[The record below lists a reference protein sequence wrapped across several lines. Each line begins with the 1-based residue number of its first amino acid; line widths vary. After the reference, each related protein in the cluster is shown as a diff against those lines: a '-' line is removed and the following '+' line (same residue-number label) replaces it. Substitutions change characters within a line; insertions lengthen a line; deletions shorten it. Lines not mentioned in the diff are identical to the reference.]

1 MSDSGVILYGEIRCW
16 SLLGVQGLGQKAAFQ
31 AFSTNLNVLHN
42 TSLEYTD
49 WKSRSTSRWLAW
61 YKNNKIS
68 LAIQNY
74 LTENYWTSERKITTA
89 KLRHLARYQRGKTLS
104 NFPICSPQEQVSKNF
119 LGIVNIPQILTVK
132 KLSKLVRITIWVIGL
147 LLLNFTLWISR
158 NSRHHLNKL
167 GAKLNLLSLIC
178 HWHHLE
184 FPFMTLHPNAL
195 YQGTI
200 PVRKKKKKKKKV
212 GKLF

>member
-74 LTENYWTSERKITTA
+74 LKENYWTSERKIA
-89 KLRHLARYQRGKTLS
+89 AVKLRHLAWYQGGKTLQ
-104 NFPICSPQEQVSKNF
+104 NFPICTPQEQVSKNF
-119 LGIVNIPQILTVK
+119 LGIVYIPQILTVK
-132 KLSKLVRITIWVIGL
+132 KLSRLVRITNWVIGL
-147 LLLNFTLWISR
+147 LLLNFTLWIGR
-158 NSRHHLNKL
+158 NSCLHLNKL
-167 GAKLNLLSLIC
+167 GAKLNLLSLIG

-184 FPFMTLHPNAL
+184 FAFMTLHPNAL

-200 PVRKKKKKKKKV
+200 PMKKKHTKA